1 MQKARRHILLCSDR
15 LQAYG
20 FRNYFTPLF
29 RVLFTFPLRYWFTI
43 GVYGVFSLTGWCR
56 QIQAG
61 FLRSRLTQDTAR
73 PTQFAPTGFS
83 PSMMSLSRNF
93 SLISTSKCSP
103 TTLVLHATQVWA
115 LPFSL
120 ATTRGI
126 IVIFFSCGYLD
137 VSVLRVGF
145 SFEILYLQYSR
156 LSHSEIFGY
165 IARVQ
170 LPEAYRSLPRP
181 SSPHRPQASTI
192 RPYLL

>member
-1 MQKARRHILLCSDR
+1 
-15 LQAYG
+15 
-20 FRNYFTPLF
+20 
-29 RVLFTFPLRYWFTI
+29 VLFTFPLRYWFTI

-56 QIQAG
+56 QFQAG

-73 PTQFAPTGFS
+73 PTQFVSTGLS

-93 SLISTSKCSP
+93 DLMSISKCSP
-103 TTLVLHATQVWA
+103 TTLVRHATQVWA

-120 ATTRGI
+120 ATTWGI
-126 IVIFFSCGYLD
+126 IIIFFSCGYLD
-137 VSVLRVGF
+137 VSVLRVG
-145 SFEILYLQYSR
+145 SLCRVMHLQCNR

-181 SSPHRPQASTI
+181 SSPHRP
-192 RPYLL
+192 

>member
-43 GVYGVFSLTGWCR
+43 GVCGVFSLTGWCR
-56 QIQAG
+56 QFQAG

-73 PTQFAPTGFS
+73 YTQFVPTGLS

-93 SLISTSKCSP
+93 SLMSTPKCSP
-103 TTLVLHATQVWA
+103 TTPVQHATPVWA

-120 ATTRGI
+120 ATTQGI
-126 IVIFFSCGYLD
+126 IIIFFSSGYLD
-137 VSVLRVGF
+137 VSVLRVG
-145 SFEILYLQYSR
+145 SPCRVIHLQCIR
-156 LSHSEIFGY
+156 LSHSETCGY
-165 IARVQ
+165 IACVQ
-170 LPEAYRSLPRP
+170 LPAAYRSLPRP